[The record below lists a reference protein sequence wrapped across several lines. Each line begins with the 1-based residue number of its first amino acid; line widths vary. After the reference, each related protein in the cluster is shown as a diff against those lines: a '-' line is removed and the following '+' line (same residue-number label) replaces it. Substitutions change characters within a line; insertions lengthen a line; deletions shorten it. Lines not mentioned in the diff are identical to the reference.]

1 MGRGNDGG
9 GLPVGCVFCTVLCAK
24 IAWRVFCSE
33 EAQGKKKKLPHVALP
48 PEGSLCVLQFR
59 TKVRQR
65 AAVDSEEVGSVNEG
79 QEVTLL
85 KTKILKKGNQRA
97 KIQAGGMTGWINCAG
112 SKSGKPALRMIR
124 EPPPTAALTRFRQ
137 ERATGSAAPAH
148 DMARDELGAYA
159 SLHAFLVAN
168 GLGAYEAGL
177 QELGAT
183 VVSDLADLDEA
194 DMKGVTRPLCTLYAA
209 HR

>member
-1 MGRGNDGG
+1 M
-9 GLPVGCVFCTVLCAK
+9 T
-24 IAWRVFCSE
+24 
-33 EAQGKKKKLPHVALP
+33 HVALP

-65 AAVDSEEVGSVNEG
+65 AAVDSEEVGSVDEG

-97 KIQAGGMTGWINCAG
+97 KIQAGGMAGWINCAG

>member
-1 MGRGNDGG
+1 M
-9 GLPVGCVFCTVLCAK
+9 L
-24 IAWRVFCSE
+24 
-33 EAQGKKKKLPHVALP
+33 
-48 PEGSLCVLQFR
+48 
-59 TKVRQR
+59 R
-65 AAVDSEEVGSVNEG
+65 ARNWSPSAPRP
-79 QEVTLL
+79 
-85 KTKILKKGNQRA
+85 RA
-97 KIQAGGMTGWINCAG
+97 
-112 SKSGKPALRMIR
+112 S
-124 EPPPTAALTRFRQ
+124 PPTAALTRFRQ

-177 QELGAT
+177 LELGAT